1 MKRSLFVP
9 IVLLAGLC
17 VLAATASPQ
26 APKKAGIVGT
36 WVGTAIVSD
45 DGTGMEITVV
55 VGKAESGY
63 TGKLSDASGA
73 IHGGRAEGHRLQGQQ
88 VHLRVRPARGH
99 GRHADHDRAHPRGRD
114 AQGGVVRSRRQLGG
128 DRALAE
134 EIARPSDPGP
144 ACAEGLGLGPPHVV

>member
-17 VLAATASPQ
+17 VLAGTAFPQ
-26 APKKAGIVGT
+26 APKKADVVGT

-73 IHGGRAEGHRLQGQQ
+73 IPEAEMRDIVFKDNKFTCAFDLPAAMGGTLITIELTLEGETLK
-88 VHLRVRPARGH
+88 
-99 GRHADHDRAHPRGRD
+99 
-114 AQGGVVRSRRQLGG
+114 GVWF
-128 DRALAE
+128 
-134 EIARPSDPGP
+134 DP
-144 ACAEGLGLGPPHVV
+144 EGNSGAIELSLKK